1 MTTFTIYL
9 LSMIGIAVIVF
20 IALYFVEA
28 GYGMLVS
35 SRWGKLINNKVA
47 WFFMEVPVFAA
58 MIVVWALSPNRFA
71 IVPLVFFLIF
81 QIHYFQRVFIF
92 PFLMKG
98 KSKMP
103 IGIMFMGVVFNLLN
117 AIMQGYWIFFESFNV
132 NYTAFGIHYTDTAAW
147 LTSPWFI
154 IGVVIFLFG
163 FYTNLRSDYIIRH
176 LRKDPTDT
184 KHYLPKG
191 GMFNFVTSANYFGE
205 LMEWLGFAVMTWSL
219 AGLTFF
225 IWTFANLVPRAN
237 TLYHKY
243 ENEFGDEMKGRRL
256 KRVFPFIY

>member
-1 MTTFTIYL
+1 MSTFYIYL
-9 LSMIGIAVIVF
+9 FCMLGIAAVVF

-28 GYGMLVS
+28 GYGMLVNS
-35 SRWGKLINNKVA
+35 KFGKLINNKVA

-58 MIVVWALSPNRFA
+58 MLVLWCISPNKLVT
-71 IVPLVFFLIF
+71 IPLIFFLIF
-81 QIHYFQRVFIF
+81 ELHYFQRVFIF

-103 IGIMFMGVVFNLLN
+103 IGIMLMGVVFNLLN
-117 AIMQGYWIFFESFNV
+117 AVMQGYWIFFESFRV
-132 NYTAFGIHYTDTAAW
+132 NYTAFGIPYTDTAAW

-154 IGVVIFLFG
+154 IGVAIFIFG
-163 FYTNLRSDYIIRH
+163 FVTNLHSDYIIRH
-176 LRKDPTDT
+176 LRKDPADT

-191 GMFNFVTSANYFGE
+191 GMFNYVTSANYFGE

-237 TLYHKY
+237 ALNKKY
-243 ENEFGDEMKGRRL
+243 KTEFSAEMEGRKL

>member
-1 MTTFTIYL
+1 MTSFTIYL
-9 LSMIGIAVIVF
+9 LCMIGIAVVVF
-20 IALYFVEA
+20 ISLYFVEA

-35 SRWGKLINNKVA
+35 KRWGKLINNKLA
-47 WFFMEVPVFAA
+47 WFLMEMPIFVSMLVIWIF
-58 MIVVWALSPNRFA
+58 SPHRFE
-71 IVPLVFFLIF
+71 IVPLIFFLVF
-81 QIHYFQRVFIF
+81 ELHYFQRVFIF

-103 IGIMFMGVVFNLLN
+103 ISIMLMGVAFNLLN
-117 AIMQGYWIFFESFNV
+117 SVMQGYWLFYESFNIQFS
-132 NYTAFGIHYTDTAAW
+132 AFGIHYTDTAAW

-154 IGVVIFLFG
+154 IGIVLFFSG
-163 FYTNLRSDYIIRH
+163 FAINLHSDYIIRH

-184 KHYLPKG
+184 HHYLPKG
-191 GMFNFVTSANYFGE
+191 GMFNYATSANYFGE
-205 LMEWLGFAVMTWSL
+205 LTEWLGFAIMTWSL

-243 ENEFGDEMKGRRL
+243 EKEFGEEMNNRHL
-256 KRVFPFIY
+256 KRIFPFIY

>member
-1 MTTFTIYL
+1 MSIFTIFL
-9 LSMIGIAVIVF
+9 FIMLAVAAIVF
-20 IALYFVEA
+20 VALYFVEA

-35 SRWGKLINNKVA
+35 ARWGKLINNKVA
-47 WFFMEVPVFAA
+47 WFFMEVPVFVA

-71 IVPLVFFLIF
+71 VVPLVFFLIF
-81 QIHYFQRVFIF
+81 QLHYFQRVFIF

-103 IGIMFMGVVFNLLN
+103 IGIMFMGVVFNFLN
-117 AIMQGYWIFFESFNV
+117 AIMQGYWIFFESFRV
-132 NYTAFGIHYTDTAAW
+132 NYAAFGIHYTDTTAW
-147 LTSPWFI
+147 LSSPWFI
-154 IGVVIFLFG
+154 MGVAIFIFG

-176 LRKDPTDT
+176 LRKDPADT

-243 ENEFGDEMKGRRL
+243 ENEFADEMRGRNL